1 MTLTQFNLKA
11 CVIYMQKLAQT
22 LNNFLN
28 LFLQSKCPLCQR
40 ATEAEFCQYCQRQL
54 LSCKLTDSS
63 DLWQGEVPVFAWG
76 VYRGGI
82 KRAIAALKYEHLP
95 QLALPLGYWLGEAW
109 LKSPISQTTKKLIV
123 VPIPL
128 HDSKLKQRGYNQA
141 ELLAQSFGKFT
152 GLPWQNGLERVRATE
167 AQFGLSVS
175 QRQQNLT
182 DAFRLS
188 KKFQVKSSNAVLLI
202 DDIYTTGATA
212 KSAAKILQQQGIEVY
227 GLVAIAK
234 TINN

>member
-1 MTLTQFNLKA
+1 
-11 CVIYMQKLAQT
+11 MQKLAQT
-22 LNNFLN
+22 LNDLLN

-40 ATEAEFCQYCQRQL
+40 ATQSEFCQYCQRQL
-54 LSCKLTDSS
+54 LSCQLNNSS
-63 DLWQGEVPVFAWG
+63 YLWQGEVPVFAWG
-76 VYRGGI
+76 VYKGAI
-82 KRAIAALKYEHLP
+82 KRAIAALKYEQQP
-95 QLALPLGYWLGEAW
+95 QLAKPLGYWLGEAW
-109 LKSPISQTTKKLIV
+109 LKSPISQTPKKLIV

-141 ELLAQSFGKFT
+141 ELLAQSFCQFT
-152 GLPWQNGLERVRATE
+152 GLAWQNGLERIRATE

-175 QRQQNLT
+175 ERQQNLT

-202 DDIYTTGATA
+202 DDIYTTGATV

-227 GLVAIAK
+227 GLVGIA
-234 TINN
+234 N

>member
-1 MTLTQFNLKA
+1 
-11 CVIYMQKLAQT
+11 MQKLAQT
-22 LNNFLN
+22 LNDWLN

-40 ATEAEFCQYCQRQL
+40 ATQSEFCQYCQRQL
-54 LSCKLTDSS
+54 LSCQLNNSS
-63 DLWQGEVPVFAWG
+63 YLWQGEVPVFAWG
-76 VYRGGI
+76 IYKGAI
-82 KRAIAALKYEHLP
+82 KRAIAALKYEQQP
-95 QLALPLGYWLGEAW
+95 QLAKPLGYWLGEAW

-141 ELLAQSFGKFT
+141 ELLAKSFCQFT
-152 GLPWQNGLERVRATE
+152 GLSWQNGLERIRATE
-167 AQFGLSVS
+167 AQFGLSAS

-182 DAFRLS
+182 DAFCLS

-202 DDIYTTGATA
+202 DDIYTTGATV
-212 KSAAKILQQQGIEVY
+212 KSAAKILQQQEIQVY